1 MTHLIVD
8 KADPR
13 YPDLARRGINARFPA
28 SPAKIVLPGE
38 TAQVVRAVQ
47 EAVGAGE
54 RLAVRSGGHCFEA
67 LVDHPGTQTVLD
79 LSEMKAVGLDPETGA
94 FAVEPG
100 ATLGS
105 MYRTLFLRW
114 GVTVPAGRCPEIG
127 VGGHVPGGGGGA
139 LSRRHGLSVD
149 HLYGVE
155 MVVVDDSGRARAVR
169 ATREPDDP
177 HRDLWWACTGGGAG
191 GFGVVTRF
199 LFRLPGSER
208 VLSEGALSERALSE
222 GALSEGALSEGALSE
237 GALSEGALSEGAL
250 SEGALPAPPAAVTR
264 RTLRWQWADLDEDG
278 FVALV
283 RAFSLWHE
291 RNSGPGAPGA
301 LLDNSLTLPR
311 AGGGP
316 ITLETAAEDGGA
328 GPEVAAAF
336 VAEVCRAVRA
346 TPETEVSTSPFLA
359 ATLVPDEYAGVRG
372 RFKSKAAF
380 LRSSWPEDTIAGLY
394 RRLTDESS
402 YRNPA
407 AAFYLLSH
415 GGAINAVGPADT
427 AMAHRDA
434 VLKAYGSV
442 FWWDTREDDVHLSW
456 IRETYHELFAGTGGV
471 PDPDRG
477 HGGAFVNYADADFT
491 DPGLNGSGVPWHRL
505 YFRDNYPRLQ
515 RVKARFDPLDVFR
528 HALSVRLP

>member
-1 MTHLIVD
+1 MSHLIVD

-13 YPDLARRGINARFPA
+13 YPDLAGRGINARFPA

-38 TAQVVRAVQ
+38 TGQVVQAVT

-54 RLAVRSGGHCFEA
+54 RLAVRSGGHCFES

-100 ATLGS
+100 ATLGA

-169 ATREPDDP
+169 ATREPDDL

-191 GFGVVTRF
+191 AFGVVTRF
-199 LFRLPGSER
+199 LFGSPGKER
-208 VLSEGALSERALSE
+208 
-222 GALSEGALSEGALSE
+222 
-237 GALSEGALSEGAL
+237 
-250 SEGALPAPPAAVTR
+250 ALPAPPAAVTK
-264 RTLRWQWADLDEDG
+264 RTLRWQWADLDEDD

-283 RAFSLWHE
+283 RAFSHWHE
-291 RNSGPGAPGA
+291 RNSEPGGPGA

-316 ITLETAAEDGGA
+316 ITLETATEDGGV
-328 GPEVAAAF
+328 GPAVADAF

-359 ATLVPDEYAGVRG
+359 ATLVPDEYAGVKG

-380 LRSSWPEDTIAGLY
+380 LRSSWPEERIAGLY
-394 RRLTDESS
+394 RRLTDESG

-415 GGAINAVGPADT
+415 GGAINAAGPADT

-442 FWWDTREDDVHLSW
+442 FWWDGREDDAHLAW
-456 IRETYHELFAGTGGV
+456 IRETYHDLFADAGGV
-471 PDPDRG
+471 PDPARG

-491 DPGLNGSGVPWHRL
+491 DPGLNTSGVPWHRL

-515 RVKARFDPLDVFR
+515 QVKAHFDPLDAFR